1 MNEGTEI
8 EAPVRSEA
16 MLRQELAACYR
27 IFHYL
32 GWTELIFNH
41 ISVRLPG
48 PEKHFLLNPLGLHY
62 SEVTAS
68 NLVKIDLDGNIIGNS
83 DYAVNPAGFTL
94 HSALHRGISNA
105 HCVMHTHTTAGC
117 AVAGAACGLSPDN
130 FYAAQMLGRVAY
142 HDFEGITVHAAEGP
156 RVVASIGDSQA
167 VILRNH
173 GLLSWGLDI
182 PNAFMFLWTLQRA
195 CEIQV
200 AGATLGPTVPV
211 PPAVQAKASADAVQF
226 DPKHPAGRLI
236 FDALRRLVE
245 TADPSFKD

>member
-1 MNEGTEI
+1 MTELP
-8 EAPVRSEA
+8 AQSEA

-27 IFHYL
+27 IFDYL
-32 GWTELIFNH
+32 GWTELVFNH

-48 PEKHFLLNPLGLHY
+48 PENHFLLNPLGLHY

-68 NLVKIDLDGNIIGNS
+68 NLVRIDLSGNIVGKS

-94 HSALHRGISNA
+94 HSALHRGIPNA
-105 HCVMHTHTTAGC
+105 HCVMHIHTTAGC
-117 AVAGAACGLSPDN
+117 AVANAACGLSPDN
-130 FYAAQMLGRVAY
+130 FYAAQLLDRVAY
-142 HDFEGITVHAAEGP
+142 HDFEGVTVHAAEGP
-156 RVVASIGDSQA
+156 RLVQSIGAAQA

-182 PNAFMFLWTLQRA
+182 PNAFIFLWSLQRA

-200 AGATLGPTVPV
+200 AGAALGPTVPV
-211 PPAVQAKASADAVQF
+211 PLAVQQQASADALQF
-226 DPKHPAGRLI
+226 DPAHPAGRFI

-245 TADPSFKD
+245 KADPSFKV

>member
-1 MNEGTEI
+1 MTE
-8 EAPVRSEA
+8 PVRSEA
-16 MLRQELAACYR
+16 MLRQQLAACYR
-27 IFHYL
+27 IFHSL

-48 PEKHFLLNPLGLHY
+48 PENHFLLNPLGLHY

-68 NLVKIDLDGNIIGNS
+68 NLVKIDLEGTIIGKS
-83 DYAVNPAGFTL
+83 DYPVNPAGFTL

-105 HCVMHTHTTAGC
+105 HCVMHIHTTAGC

-130 FYAAQMLGRVAY
+130 FYAAQLRGRVAY
-142 HDFEGITVHAAEGP
+142 HDFEGVTVHAAEGP
-156 RVVASIGDSQA
+156 RLVKSIGNAQA

-173 GLLSWGLDI
+173 GLLSWGPDI
-182 PNAFMFLWTLQRA
+182 PNAFIYLWSLQRA

-200 AGATLGPTVPV
+200 AGAALGPTMPV
-211 PPAVQAKASADAVQF
+211 PEAVQVQASADALQF
-226 DPKHPAGRLI
+226 DPQHPSGRFI

-245 TADPSFKD
+245 KTDPSFMD